1 MTLTVNQIGDNPQ
14 QPGIYAES
22 YIPDQLI
29 AGNLKLVT
37 GNGTLGSGT
46 LQRGAILGLQSGTP
60 VAAAAATN
68 TGNGTIGSITK
79 GADVQPGVYTLVAT
93 SATNFTVAAPDGGA
107 MPNAT
112 VGTAYVGANLNFTI
126 TAGGTAFVAGD
137 EFTIT
142 VPAGNYVLS
151 KATATDGSEL
161 PSAILADY
169 ADASGGA
176 VAIGVYLMGEFNQN
190 AILPDASWGAT
201 SAQWAPPL
209 AQAMR
214 QFGIFLKAVQTATDP
229 T

>member
-14 QPGIYAES
+14 QPGIYAET
-22 YIPDQLI
+22 YVPDQLI

-37 GNGTLGSGT
+37 GNGILGSGT
-46 LQRGAILGLQSGTP
+46 LNRGAILGLQSGTP
-60 VAAAAATN
+60 VATAGTN

-79 GADVQPGVYTLVAT
+79 GPDVQPGTYTLVAT
-93 SATNFTVAAPDGGA
+93 SATNFDVAAPDGMA

-112 VGTAYVGANLNFTI
+112 VGTAYVSANLGFTI
-126 TAGGTAFVAGD
+126 TAGGTAFAAGD
-137 EFTIT
+137 EFTIN

-151 KATATDGSEL
+151 KATAQDGSEV
-161 PSAILADY
+161 PCAILADY

-190 AILPDASWGAT
+190 AILPDTSWGTSSAT
-201 SAQWAPPL
+201 WAAPL
-209 AQAMR
+209 AQALR
-214 QFGIFLKAVQTATDP
+214 QFSIFLKSVQTATDP

>member
-14 QPGIYAES
+14 QPGIYAETF
-22 YIPDQLI
+22 IPDQLI
-29 AGNLKLVT
+29 AGNMKLVT

-60 VAAAAATN
+60 VATPGTN
-68 TGNGTIGSITK
+68 TGNGTIGSISK
-79 GADVQPGVYTLVAT
+79 GADVQPGTYTLVAT
-93 SATNFTVAAPDGGA
+93 SATNFVVAGPDGGA
-107 MPNAT
+107 LPNAT
-112 VGTAYVGANLNFTI
+112 VGTPYVGANLNFTL

-137 EFTIT
+137 EFTIN

-151 KATATDGSEL
+151 KATAQDGSEL
-161 PSAILADY
+161 PCAILADY

-190 AILPDASWGAT
+190 AIQPDASWGAT
-201 SAQWAPPL
+201 SVQWAPPL
-209 AQAMR
+209 AQALR
-214 QFGIFLKAVQTATDP
+214 QFGIFLKPVQTATDP